1 MLVRTFKTAAEIGLP
16 QHEYEVLIQL
26 LGMMERGEVTEG
38 LFDMERIGN
47 PRCGTPGCIIG
58 WAYALGAHDF
68 HTEIGTDQQWRAF
81 RRLTEAR
88 TATLGQATRALH
100 NYLTTGYPHWRDVLA
115 A

>member
-1 MLVRTFKTAAEIGLP
+1 MRPTVAECLEHARQCKWYAARTN
-16 QHEYEVLIQL
+16 
-26 LGMMERGEVTEG
+26 
-38 LFDMERIGN
+38 D
-47 PRCGTPGCIIG
+47 
-58 WAYALGAHDF
+58 DF
-68 HTEIGTDQQWRAF
+68 HAEIGTDQQWRAF